1 MTRPAV
7 LVTGSSRGIGKGI
20 ALALAAEGFAV
31 ALNGP
36 EDSAELAGAADEVRA
51 LGGSVGAVIADVAD
65 IAGHE
70 RLLDAAEAAVG
81 PLTVLVNNAGVG
93 VLARGDLLAVTPESY
108 DRCQAVNTR
117 AVFFLT
123 QAFARRLLSRARDP
137 AHHHAVITVS
147 SSNAVAAAVARAE
160 YAVSKAAVS
169 MITKCFAARL
179 GPEDINVYEIR
190 PGVIDTE
197 MTAPVAA
204 DYRRRIAEGLTLTR
218 RVGTPA
224 DIGSVAAALATGR
237 LAYCTGQAIEAD
249 GGMLVPRF

>member
-1 MTRPAV
+1 MTRPAA

-36 EDSAELAGAADEVRA
+36 EASAELAGAADEVGA
-51 LGGSVGAVIADVAD
+51 LGGPVATVVADVAD
-65 IAGHE
+65 IGGHE
-70 RLLDAAEAAVG
+70 RLLDEAEAAVG
-81 PLTVLVNNAGVG
+81 PLAVLVNNAGVG
-93 VLARGDLLAVTPESY
+93 VLSRGDLLAVTPESY

-123 QAFARRLLSRARDP
+123 QAFARRLLARRRDP
-137 AHHHAVITVS
+137 AHHHAIIIIS

-160 YAVSKAAVS
+160 YAVSKAAAS

-179 GPEDINVYEIR
+179 GPEEINVYEIR
-190 PGVIDTE
+190 PGVIDTD

-224 DIGSVAAALATGR
+224 DIGSVAAAMATGR

>member
-1 MTRPAV
+1 MTRPAA

-51 LGGSVGAVIADVAD
+51 LGGPVGAVVADVAD

-70 RLLDAAEAAVG
+70 SLLDAVEAAVG

-93 VLARGDLLAVTPESY
+93 VLARGDLLAATPESY

-123 QAFARRLLSRARDP
+123 QAFARRLLARTRDP

-190 PGVIDTE
+190 PGVIDTD

-224 DIGSVAAALATGR
+224 DIGSVAAALAIGR